1 MSTYTTHQT
10 ATPSANG
17 NERRRKMLSHCVT
30 SLAQH
35 LAAASAVSLLIL
47 GTTNTGVSVAD
58 RVFWGLMAMITG

>member
-1 MSTYTTHQT
+1 MSTYAANQNP
-10 ATPSANG
+10 TPSANG
-17 NERRRKMLSHCVT
+17 TERRRRILRYYVRG
-30 SLAQH
+30 LAQH